1 MSSDRLD
8 LSLFIAGEWLN
19 GTGRKSEPLLDPST
33 GDVIGELPHAS
44 KDDLDKAIDA
54 ANEAYP
60 KWRATSALERSR
72 ILKKASDLMRERQED
87 IARKL
92 TLEEGKTLGESRLEV
107 AVSADFF
114 EWFAE
119 EGKRA
124 YGRLVP
130 PRTPGWRQTMV
141 KEPVGVCALFSP
153 WNFPA
158 VTPAR
163 KVAAALAAGC
173 TCILKPSEET
183 PATALAIARCLHDAG
198 LPKGVLNVVFGVP
211 SEVSSHL
218 IASPVIRKVSFTG
231 SVPVGKQLAAMAA
244 QAGAKRTTMELGGH
258 APVLIFDDVDAAQV
272 GTMAAAGKLRNAGQ
286 ICVSPTRFY
295 VHERIHDRFV
305 ETFVEQAK
313 AMKVGSGLD
322 PESKMGP
329 LANPR
334 RVEAMEAF
342 VADAVDKGAK
352 VRTGGNRI
360 GNRGY
365 FWEPTI
371 LTDVPD
377 DARILHEEPFGALAA
392 IMPFRDESEVLDR
405 ANALPFGLAA
415 YTFTRDADRVARV
428 ADKLETGLVGVN
440 TFVVS
445 LPETPFGG
453 VKESGYGSEGGAEGL
468 DAYHVT
474 KFVMHANL
482 PS

>member
-1 MSSDRLD
+1 MASDRID
-8 LSLFIAGEWLN
+8 LSLYIAGEWL
-19 GTGRKSEPLLDPST
+19 TGAGRRSEPLLDPAS
-33 GDVIGELPHAS
+33 GEAIGELPHAS
-44 KDDLDKAIDA
+44 PADLDKALEA
-54 ANEAYP
+54 AETAWP
-60 KWRATSALERSR
+60 KWRATSALERAR
-72 ILKKASDLMRERQED
+72 ILKKAADLIRERQEA
-87 IARKL
+87 IARLL
-92 TLEEGKTLGESRLEV
+92 TMEEGKTLGEARLEI
-107 AVSADFF
+107 AVTADFF

-124 YGRLVP
+124 YGRVVP
-130 PRTPGWRQTMV
+130 PRTPGWRQTML

-153 WNFPA
+153 WNFPG

-183 PATALAIARCLHDAG
+183 PATGLALARALHDAG
-198 LPKGVLNVVFGVP
+198 LPPGVLNIVFGVP
-211 SEVSSHL
+211 AEVSTHL
-218 IASPVIRKVSFTG
+218 INSPVVRKISFTG
-231 SVPVGKQLAAMAA
+231 SVPVGRQLAAMAA

-258 APVLIFDDVDAAQV
+258 APVLVFDDVDAVHA
-272 GTMAAAGKLRNAGQ
+272 GTMAVAGKYRNAGQ

-295 VHERIHDRFV
+295 VHERVHDRFV
-305 ETFVEQAK
+305 ETFIQQSQAL
-313 AMKVGSGLD
+313 KVGPGLD
-322 PESKMGP
+322 PDSKMGP

-342 VADAVDKGAK
+342 VADAQAKGAK

-360 GNRGY
+360 GNRG
-365 FWEPTI
+365 FFFEPTV
-371 LTDVPD
+371 LTDVPA
-377 DARILHEEPFGALAA
+377 DARVMHDEPFGPLAA
-392 IMPFRDESEVLDR
+392 ITTFADESEAIAR

-415 YTFTRDADRVARV
+415 YTFTRDHDRATRV
-428 ADKLETGLVGVN
+428 ADRLETGLVGLN